1 MINFRD
7 DISNE
12 RIDMARSMTAFA
24 RQEMAKDW
32 GTLTLELRSVNHRYL
47 DVSLRMPEDFRNQ
60 ESKIREKISAKLTRG
75 KVDVGLRFSRNETS
89 NGEIVIDKE
98 LVQQIANA
106 TREIDHILYNPEAV
120 SSLDILR
127 WPGVIKSQE
136 LDVKELTTALFE
148 LVDDTLI
155 DLLEGR
161 EREGEKLAELISLR
175 CQSIS
180 EVIVN
185 VKKRLPEVMQLWREK
200 LVTRMQ
206 DASVEVDENR
216 LEQELVIIAQKTDVD
231 EELDRLTTHV
241 AEVERVL
248 KDKKPIG
255 RRLDFLMQELNREA
269 NTLGSKSIDTETT
282 KASVDLKVF
291 IEQMREQI
299 QNIE

>member
-1 MINFRD
+1 
-7 DISNE
+7 
-12 RIDMARSMTAFA
+12 MARSMTAFA
-24 RQEMAKDW
+24 RQERVKDW

-47 DVSLRMPEDFRNQ
+47 DVSLRMPEDFRNL
-60 ESKIREKISAKLTRG
+60 ESKIREKISAKLGRG
-75 KVDVGLRFSRNETS
+75 KVDVGLRFTRSETAA
-89 NGEIVIDKE
+89 GEMVIDKD
-98 LVQQIANA
+98 LIKQISNA
-106 TREIDHILYNPEAV
+106 SREIDHILYNAGSV

-127 WPGVIKSQE
+127 WPGVIKSPE
-136 LDVKELTTALFE
+136 LDSKELTTTLFE
-148 LVDDTLI
+148 LLDVTLN
-155 DLLEGR
+155 DMLEGR
-161 EREGEKLAELISLR
+161 EREGEKLAELIQLR
-175 CQSIS
+175 CNSIS
-180 EVIVN
+180 DVIVN
-185 VKKRLPEVMQLWREK
+185 VKKRLPEIMKIWREK
-200 LVTRMQ
+200 LVTRLQ

-231 EELDRLTTHV
+231 EELDRLVTHV

-282 KASVDLKVF
+282 KASVDLKVL

>member
-1 MINFRD
+1 MV
-7 DISNE
+7 
-12 RIDMARSMTAFA
+12 RSMTAFA
-24 RQEMAKDW
+24 RQELVKDW

-47 DVSLRMPEDFRNQ
+47 DVSLRMPEDFRSL
-60 ESKIREKISAKLTRG
+60 EPKIREKISDRLARG
-75 KVDVGLRFSRNETS
+75 KVDVGLRFSRNEIS
-89 NGEIVIDKE
+89 NGDIILDKE
-98 LVQQIANA
+98 LIEQISNA
-106 TREIDHILYNPEAV
+106 SREIDHILYNPEAV

-127 WPGVIKSQE
+127 WPGVIKTPE
-136 LDVKELTTALFE
+136 LDSTELKSALFE
-148 LVDDTLI
+148 LLELTLA
-155 DLLEGR
+155 DMLDGR
-161 EREGEKLAELISLR
+161 GREGEKLAALIQQR

-185 VKKRLPEVMQLWREK
+185 VKKRLPEIMQTWREK
-200 LVTRMQ
+200 LLKRIQ
-206 DASVEVDENR
+206 DASVEVDESR

-231 EELDRLTTHV
+231 EELDRLTTHI

-248 KDKKPIG
+248 KDQKPIG

-282 KASVDLKVF
+282 KASVDLKVL

>member
-1 MINFRD
+1 
-7 DISNE
+7 
-12 RIDMARSMTAFA
+12 MARSMTAFA
-24 RQEMAKDW
+24 RQELVKDW

-47 DVSLRMPEDFRNQ
+47 DVSLRMPEDFRNL
-60 ESKIREKISAKLTRG
+60 ESKIREKISAKLGRG
-75 KVDVGLRFSRNETS
+75 KVDVGLRFTRSETAA
-89 NGEIVIDKE
+89 GEMVIDKD
-98 LVQQIANA
+98 LIKQISNA
-106 TREIDHILYNPEAV
+106 SREIDHILYNAGSV

-127 WPGVIKSQE
+127 WPGVIKSPE
-136 LDVKELTTALFE
+136 LDSNELTTTLFE
-148 LVDDTLI
+148 LLDVTLN
-155 DLLEGR
+155 DMLEGR
-161 EREGEKLAELISLR
+161 EREGEKLAELIQLR
-175 CQSIS
+175 CNSIS
-180 EVIVN
+180 DVIVN
-185 VKKRLPEVMQLWREK
+185 VKKRLPEIMRIWREK
-200 LVTRMQ
+200 LVTRLQ

-231 EELDRLTTHV
+231 EELDRLVTHV

-282 KASVDLKVF
+282 KASVDLKVL

>member
-1 MINFRD
+1 
-7 DISNE
+7 
-12 RIDMARSMTAFA
+12 MARSMTAFA
-24 RQEMAKDW
+24 RQELVKDW

-47 DVSLRMPEDFRNQ
+47 DVSLRMPEEFRSH
-60 ESKIREKISAKLTRG
+60 ESKIREKISAKLARG
-75 KVDVGLRFSRNETS
+75 KVDVGLRFSRTES
-89 NGEIVIDKE
+89 SSGEITIDKE
-98 LVQQIANA
+98 LVQQIASA
-106 TREIDHILYNPEAV
+106 SREVDHILYNPAAV

-127 WPGVIKSQE
+127 WPGVIKASE
-136 LDVKELTTALFE
+136 LDSNELTTALLE
-148 LVDDTLI
+148 LVDETLK
-155 DLLEGR
+155 DMLEGR
-161 EREGEKLAELISLR
+161 EREGEKLAELISQR

-180 EVIVN
+180 EVIVK
-185 VKKRLPEVMQLWREK
+185 VKKRLPEIMQTWREK
-200 LVTRMQ
+200 LLTRIQ

-241 AEVERVL
+241 VEVERVL

-282 KASVDLKVF
+282 KASVDLKVL